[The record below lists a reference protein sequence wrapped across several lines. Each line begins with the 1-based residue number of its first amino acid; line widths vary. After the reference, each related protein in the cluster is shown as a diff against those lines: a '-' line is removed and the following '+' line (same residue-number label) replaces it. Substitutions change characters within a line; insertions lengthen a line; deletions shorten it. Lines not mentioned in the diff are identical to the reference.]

1 MKKKIT
7 ISQAWEGN
15 ADCLHCAIRSSAL
28 FSGLTADD
36 FENLHE
42 PVGQVTLAPGSV
54 IYREGDKGKY
64 LFTVRSGLVKLVQN
78 LPDGSQRIVRLA
90 ATTDV
95 LGLEILVSE
104 TYAHEAI
111 VLHEAQLCRYPRD
124 EVNTLSQHNPVLH
137 KDLMARW
144 QRALDEADL
153 WLTRLTTGPAK
164 KRVANLLLRLADPET
179 SECYLFGREDV
190 GSILNITI
198 ETASRIIAEFK
209 REGVIE
215 DLHRKRFRLNMP
227 ALEAIASE

>member
-7 ISQAWEGN
+7 LSQAWEGN

-36 FENLHE
+36 FESLHE
-42 PVGQVTLAPGSV
+42 PVGQITLEPGSI
-54 IYREGDKGKY
+54 IYRQGDKGRY
-64 LFTVRSGLVKLVQN
+64 LFTVRSGLVKLVQAM
-78 LPDGSQRIVRLA
+78 PDGSERIVRLA
-90 ATTDV
+90 AGTDV
-95 LGLEILVSE
+95 MGLEILVADN
-104 TYAHEAI
+104 YAHDAI
-111 VLHEAQLCRYPRD
+111 VLQEAQLCRYPRD
-124 EVNTLSQHNPVLH
+124 EVNMLSQQNPVLH
-137 KDLMARW
+137 RDLMARW

-153 WLTRLTTGPAK
+153 WLTRLSMGPAK
-164 KRVANLLLRLADPET
+164 KRVANLLLRLADPQT
-179 SECYLFGREDV
+179 GECYLFNREDV

-215 DLHRKRFRLNMP
+215 DLHHKRFRLDMP